1 MKTAKKYKNPRISFV
16 PSSQLLRVVNE
27 LSETSGKSK
36 ASIVSEIMDEAAVVI
51 EGQLNAYRRI
61 ADNPAQAREV
71 LQDYANQ
78 MVSEIGQA
86 VLEFDKPGGKK
97 RGRPPGRGAAN
108 TG

>member
-16 PSSQLLRVVNE
+16 PSSHLLRIVNE

-51 EGQLNAYRRI
+51 DGQLKAFRKIANA
-61 ADNPAQAREV
+61 PEHAREA
-71 LQDYANQ
+71 LQDYANEQ
-78 MVSEIGQA
+78 VAKISQA
-86 VLEFDKPGGKK
+86 VIAFDKPGGKR
-97 RGRPPGRGAAN
+97 RGRKPGRGAAN